1 MNRVQGGRTE
11 TAGVRF
17 AALVCHKYLSVG
29 CLGNE
34 MMHGQTPGTVSFGPN
49 QENLYAC
56 EERILDAFPRAKN
69 HRYHYHHHGYNAVA
83 LHLIPQEFRVY

>member
-11 TAGVRF
+11 TVGVRF
-17 AALVCHKYLSVG
+17 AAWVCHKYLSVG

-34 MMHGQTPGTVSFGPN
+34 MMHGQTPGTVDFGSN

-56 EERILDAFPRAKN
+56 EERILDAFPRAKTI
-69 HRYHYHHHGYNAVA
+69 AIIIIIVTA
-83 LHLIPQEFRVY
+83 MLPQEFRVH